1 MTLSDRDRR
10 VLIILLAFLG
20 VIGIYLV
27 IDYGFGG
34 GGGGGSVQAKEKELR
49 DIISLYRTFQ
59 QTKADFS
66 VAEKSMQQS
75 GDFELLSELESL
87 SARANVKGLITSMD
101 KKKQP
106 KNPFYE
112 QEAVEVK
119 LDRVTIVQ
127 LMDYLYELEYSPK
140 VLRVKEL
147 HVEVRFDNKDQM
159 NVRILV
165 SKFSKKDGAPSKNGN
180 TP

>member
-1 MTLSDRDRR
+1 MNLSERDRR
-10 VLIILLAFLG
+10 VLIILVVFFGL
-20 VIGIYLV
+20 IGAYLIV
-27 IDYGFGG
+27 DYGIGK
-34 GGGGGSVQAKEKELR
+34 GGSGAVDTKEKELR
-49 DIISLYRTFQ
+49 DIIQLYRTFQ

-66 VAEKSMQQS
+66 DAEKAMKRS
-75 GDFELLSELESL
+75 GDFELLSELETL
-87 SARANVKGLITSMD
+87 ADRAKVKGLIASMD

-106 KNPFYE
+106 KNPYYNE
-112 QEAVEVK
+112 EAVEVK

-159 NVRILV
+159 NVRILA
-165 SKFSKKDGAPSKNGN
+165 SKYSPKGGSSADNS
-180 TP
+180 